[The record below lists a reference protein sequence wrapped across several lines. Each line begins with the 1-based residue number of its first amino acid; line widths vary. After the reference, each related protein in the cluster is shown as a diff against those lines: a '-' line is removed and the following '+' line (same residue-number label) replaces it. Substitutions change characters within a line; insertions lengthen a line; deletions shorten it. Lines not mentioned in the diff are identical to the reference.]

1 VVTSNSPGV
10 SGNLNAR
17 VTGNVIGTSG
27 TVGSGS
33 STGNGIRVNGNQS
46 TTKAVLIDSNT
57 IRQTPNSRG
66 IEVINRNG
74 TGNMD
79 VTVTNNDVN
88 PQDTSGF
95 PLAAIFVQTNCV
107 ATCNS
112 ARSDVR
118 TNTVPSGATFDLL
131 PTFLNLVETG
141 ASSLSLIDTPPAS
154 ATCTA
159 QLTSTN
165 TGSASA
171 SAGCALIAGPIN
183 TPP

>member
-1 VVTSNSPGV
+1 
-10 SGNLNAR
+10 
-17 VTGNVIGTSG
+17 
-27 TVGSGS
+27 
-33 STGNGIRVNGNQS
+33 
-46 TTKAVLIDSNT
+46 
-57 IRQTPNSRG
+57 
-66 IEVINRNG
+66 
-74 TGNMD
+74 
-79 VTVTNNDVN
+79 
-88 PQDTSGF
+88 
-95 PLAAIFVQTNCV
+95 VQTNCV